1 VTSGDFYVLFV
12 TCHPG
17 LERAVTK
24 ELCAGPIGI
33 PESDIREGK
42 AGVHVRVR
50 SLDVAL
56 RACLWLRSGIRVLA
70 RLWEGDLDLEQG
82 THPGDAVYA
91 CAREAADWPALLP
104 STESATLR
112 VSGAVHDCGPLVSS
126 QLLAARIRDA
136 ACDAVR
142 DRTGHRPPPPGDAL
156 PDLPLHAV
164 ANRGRLTIY
173 RDLCGRSL
181 HRRGYRQAMHRASLN
196 EAAAA
201 GCLVLAGWPEM
212 AAADPEA
219 LLLDP
224 MCGSGTFL
232 IEGAMMARRIAPGLA
247 RRDWPFLSWPDVSAR
262 AWDDMIAAAQAE
274 AQEGAKGCRNVLL
287 GNDIHAGA
295 LSLAQRDVAAAGV
308 EGVVKLRQGPCRELP
323 SLPRPASL
331 VVTNPPWG
339 LRLDG
344 DAEVDAAASWRDL
357 GDMLK
362 QNCAGASA
370 FALSGSRDLTKHLR
384 LRASARMPITI
395 GDVDCRLLR
404 YDIQAGPWKGAAA
417 PGEAPREA
425 GSDRSPLAAGA
436 SRRGR

>member
-1 VTSGDFYVLFV
+1 
-12 TCHPG
+12 
-17 LERAVTK
+17 
-24 ELCAGPIGI
+24 
-33 PESDIREGK
+33 
-42 AGVHVRVR
+42 
-50 SLDVAL
+50 
-56 RACLWLRSGIRVLA
+56 
-70 RLWEGDLDLEQG
+70 
-82 THPGDAVYA
+82 
-91 CAREAADWPALLP
+91 
-104 STESATLR
+104 
-112 VSGAVHDCGPLVSS
+112 
-126 QLLAARIRDA
+126 
-136 ACDAVR
+136 
-142 DRTGHRPPPPGDAL
+142 
-156 PDLPLHAV
+156 
-164 ANRGRLTIY
+164 
-173 RDLCGRSL
+173 
-181 HRRGYRQAMHRASLN
+181 
-196 EAAAA
+196 
-201 GCLVLAGWPEM
+201 
-212 AAADPEA
+212 
-219 LLLDP
+219 
-224 MCGSGTFL
+224 
-232 IEGAMMARRIAPGLA
+232 MMARRIAPGLA

-308 EGVVKLRQGPCRELP
+308 EGGVKLRQGEAVGDVDRNRPRLLPVNAREAGCASLPPAGPCRELP